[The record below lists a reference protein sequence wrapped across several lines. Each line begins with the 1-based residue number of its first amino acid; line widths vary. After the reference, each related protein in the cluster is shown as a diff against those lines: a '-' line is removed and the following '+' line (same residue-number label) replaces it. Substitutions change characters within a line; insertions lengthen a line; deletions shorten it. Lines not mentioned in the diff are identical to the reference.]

1 MFFEDEYK
9 IVYVVDIYLADAI
22 FGLEM
27 ASDDGMSLEILRLE
41 KAYKLPSLFPLLK
54 TKKGFDQKENKE
66 G

>member
-1 MFFEDEYK
+1 M
-9 IVYVVDIYLADAI
+9 DIYLADAI

-27 ASDDGMSLEILRLE
+27 AGDDGMSLEILRLE
-41 KAYKLPSLFPLLK
+41 KAYKLPSQFPLLK